1 MRDNNQGISSLYDIY
16 KELTCS
22 GGFHFDESQATL
34 LSELEIFASKIQKRE
49 TSNDLRFLQKIFKK
63 RSRVE
68 YIKGFYIHGS
78 VGTGKTM
85 LMDLLF
91 ENINIKAKKRVHFHE
106 FMKEIHSEIT
116 KARKKKV
123 EDPLELVA
131 FEVFQ
136 GVTLICFDEMQIS
149 DIADAMLVGRLFE
162 KIVSKKISFIC
173 TSNRPPDDLYKDGL
187 NRELF
192 LPFIKILK
200 NNLRISELSSN
211 KDYRR
216 DLLKSSSK
224 YFISSNRESHEK
236 FNLIWR
242 AMTKIGTISS
252 FDIKVGTRNFIVPC
266 FINGIARMSFKDL
279 CAEPLSNLDYLS
291 IFNEIK
297 VLFLENIPIFNEE
310 NRDSCKRFIN
320 LIDIIYENQVSFIC
334 KAEAFPGDL
343 HQAKRK
349 IFEFERTIS
358 RLEEMRSEDWPRVS
372 NIR

>member
-1 MRDNNQGISSLYDIY
+1 
-16 KELTCS
+16 
-22 GGFHFDESQATL
+22 
-34 LSELEIFASKIQKRE
+34 
-49 TSNDLRFLQKIFKK
+49 
-63 RSRVE
+63 
-68 YIKGFYIHGS
+68 
-78 VGTGKTM
+78 
-85 LMDLLF
+85 
-91 ENINIKAKKRVHFHE
+91 
-106 FMKEIHSEIT
+106 MKEIHSEIT

-131 FEVFQ
+131 FERVFQ

-236 FNLIWR
+236 FNLVWR

-252 FDIKVGTRNFIVPC
+252 FNIKVGTRNFIVPY
-266 FINGIARMSFKDL
+266 FIKWN
-279 CAEPLSNLDYLS
+279 C
-291 IFNEIK
+291 
-297 VLFLENIPIFNEE
+297 
-310 NRDSCKRFIN
+310 
-320 LIDIIYENQVSFIC
+320 
-334 KAEAFPGDL
+334 
-343 HQAKRK
+343 
-349 IFEFERTIS
+349 
-358 RLEEMRSEDWPRVS
+358 
-372 NIR
+372 